1 MDYWNPLTSKY
12 CTHVNAFTFS
22 FPDYIYKL
30 YVMCISFTYVRCI
43 SFLAES
49 NCYRMLMY
57 VICKDLIESQIALL
71 KKCTII
77 IRLQISFIRSN
88 IIETYCNFT

>member
-22 FPDYIYKL
+22 FPDYIH
-30 YVMCISFTYVRCI
+30 IRCI

-49 NCYRMLMY
+49 NCYRILMY

>member
-30 YVMCISFTYVRCI
+30 HVRCI

-57 VICKDLIESQIALL
+57 VICKNLIESQIALL

>member
-12 CTHVNAFTFS
+12 YTHVNAFTFS

-30 YVMCISFTYVRCI
+30 YVRCI

-57 VICKDLIESQIALL
+57 VICKDLIESEIALL